1 MGLKEN
7 GEISSSKSPDNVS
20 WFNEGPTPGLIGSS
34 IINGH
39 SGWKDGIPAV
49 FDKLKNLE
57 KNDMVY
63 IKNESGEVMTF
74 IVTKLKIYHKD
85 DIALDVFNSSD
96 DKAHLNLITCI
107 GTWNI
112 SQGDHD
118 DRIVVFTDLF

>member
-20 WFNEGPTPGLIGSS
+20 WFNEGPTPGLIG
-34 IINGH
+34 
-39 SGWKDGIPAV
+39 
-49 FDKLKNLE
+49 
-57 KNDMVY
+57 Y
-63 IKNESGEVMTF
+63 IENESGEVMTF